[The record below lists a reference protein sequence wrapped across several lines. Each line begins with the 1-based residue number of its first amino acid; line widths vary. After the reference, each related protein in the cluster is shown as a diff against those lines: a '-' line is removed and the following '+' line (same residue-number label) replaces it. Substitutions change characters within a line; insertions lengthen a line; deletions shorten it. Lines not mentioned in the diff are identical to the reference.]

1 MKPYPLALLNHLT
14 LPVMRIVLFLR
25 TVPATAPSWRR
36 PLQSY
41 RPPTHGPAGA
51 QKRTANAALWCPS
64 PLRQLTDDDVHS
76 AYTCHSILLYMC
88 KLTSDSWARIDGLS
102 IHATSTSK
110 RF

>member
-25 TVPATAPSWRR
+25 AVPAASPSWRR

-51 QKRTANAALWCPS
+51 QKRTATAALRCLS
-64 PLRQLTDDDVHS
+64 PLRHLAENDVNS
-76 AYTCHSILLYMC
+76 AQTCQSIFMYMC
-88 KLTSDSWARIDGLS
+88 KLTQDSWARIGVLS
-102 IHATSTSK
+102 THATSTAE